1 MAVTLIN
8 SFRAPLTQEGEFL
21 SGWKKTSA
29 SLVSKVN
36 SSKPIYTETTGKSGE
51 ELLSVN
57 VARWE
62 TAEDLV
68 SANPKSVSDADSL
81 PDVQAFPGIFE
92 VVITLP

>member
-36 SSKPIYTETTGKSGE
+36 SSKPIYTETLES
-51 ELLSVN
+51 
-57 VARWE
+57 
-62 TAEDLV
+62 
-68 SANPKSVSDADSL
+68 
-81 PDVQAFPGIFE
+81 PGRSFF
-92 VVITLP
+92 L